1 MKTYGLIGYPLEH
14 SFSRGYFSEKFK
26 NENIDAQYL
35 NFSIPTIDE
44 CVNIWNENDSIVGLN
59 VTIPYK
65 ETIIPFLDELSEE
78 AAEIGAVNV
87 IKVIKKDGKKI
98 IRGYNSDV
106 IGFRESLKPL
116 LKPYHTNALILGS
129 GGASKAVAYALMKLN
144 ISYKIVSRTPK
155 GDNQIS
161 YNDITSEM
169 FETHKVIVNTSPLG
183 MFPNVD
189 KAPSL
194 PYSEVT
200 DKHLFFDLVYNPEET
215 LFLKKGKEKGA
226 TIKNGLDMLHLQ
238 AKGAWEIWNK

>member
-1 MKTYGLIGYPLEH
+1 MKTFGLIGYPLDH
-14 SFSRGYFSEKFK
+14 SFSRGHFSEKFK

-35 NFSIPTIDE
+35 NFSIPTIEE
-44 CVNIWNENDSIVGLN
+44 CVNIWNTNDSIAGLN

-87 IKVIKKDGKKI
+87 IKIIKKGDKKVL
-98 IRGYNSDV
+98 RGYNSDV
-106 IGFRESLKPL
+106 IGFRESLAPL
-116 LKPYHTNALILGS
+116 LKSFHTNALVLGS
-129 GGASKAVAYALMKLN
+129 GGASKAVTYALRKLN

-161 YNDITSEM
+161 YDDITSEM
-169 FETHKVIVNTSPLG
+169 FASHKVIINTSPLG
-183 MFPNVD
+183 MFPNID
-189 KAPSL
+189 KAPAL

-200 DKHLFFDLVYNPEET
+200 SNHLFYDLVYNPEET

-226 TIKNGLDMLHLQ
+226 TIKNGIDMLHLQ